1 MLPYG
6 PIIEFHLGPLTIQS
20 WGLMVALGF
29 IVGIL
34 LILWQARRAGEKT
47 DKLLDLVLWVF
58 IASMIGSRVFYVLL
72 FWQDFA
78 GHWVDALKVWN
89 GGMVF
94 YGGLLFAVAVFMLF
108 ARRHKL
114 NLWVLSDWAA
124 PALAI
129 GTAIG
134 RIGCHLIQDH
144 PGRITTVTWGIMI
157 NGELRHETA
166 MYLVFSNL
174 IIFLILWLWLRKS
187 QKLPVGA
194 LFYIYLIWE
203 GTTRF
208 AIDFWRATDL
218 PNSDPR
224 FWGLTISQYIGIG
237 LVVAGIIVLSY
248 LWKRRPTSQLFL
260 DSLKKTNGVK

>member
-6 PIIEFHLGPLTIQS
+6 PITEFHLGPLTIQS
-20 WGLMVALGF
+20 WGVLVALGF

-34 LILWQARRAGEKT
+34 LILWQAKQAGYKT

-58 IASMIGSRVFYVLL
+58 IASMIGSRLFYVIL

-78 GHWVDALKVWN
+78 GHWVDALKIWN

-94 YGGLLFAVAVFMLF
+94 YGGLIGAILVFIFF
-108 ARRHKL
+108 ARRQKM
-114 NLWVLSDWAA
+114 NIWRLSDWAA
-124 PALAI
+124 PALAL

-144 PGRITTVTWGIMI
+144 PGRLTDVAWGIMV
-157 NGELRHETA
+157 NGQLRHETA

-174 IIFLILWLWLRKS
+174 VIFLILWFWLRKI
-187 QKLPVGA
+187 QKLPVGS

-203 GTTRF
+203 GITRF
-208 AIDFWRATDL
+208 AVDFWRATDL

-224 FWGLTISQYIGIG
+224 FAGLTISQYIGIG
-237 LVVAGIIVLSY
+237 LVIAGIIVLAF
-248 LWKRRPTSQLFL
+248 LRKRRPAGELFL
-260 DSLKKTNGVK
+260 DPSKKNDDGK

>member
-1 MLPYG
+1 
-6 PIIEFHLGPLTIQS
+6 
-20 WGLMVALGF
+20 MVALGF
-29 IVGIL
+29 IVGII
-34 LILWQARRAGEKT
+34 LILWQAKQAGYKT

-58 IASMIGSRVFYVLL
+58 IASMVGSRVFYVIL
-72 FWQDFA
+72 FWSDFA
-78 GHWVDALKVWN
+78 GRFIDVFKIWN

-94 YGGLLFAVAVFMLF
+94 YGGLLFAIAVFLLF
-108 ARRHKL
+108 ARRHKM

-144 PGRITTVTWGIMI
+144 PGAVTTVPWGIMV
-157 NGELRHETA
+157 NGQLRHETA

-174 IIFLILWLWLRKS
+174 IIFLVLWLWLRKS
-187 QKLPVGA
+187 KALPVGA

-203 GTTRF
+203 GITRF

-237 LVVAGIIVLSY
+237 LVIAGIIVLMY
-248 LWKRRPTSQLFL
+248 LRRRRPSDKLFL
-260 DSLKKTNGVK
+260 ETTSKQNASK

>member
-6 PIIEFHLGPLTIQS
+6 PITEFHLGPLTIQS

-29 IVGIL
+29 IAGIL
-34 LILWQARRAGEKT
+34 LILWQAKQAGDKT
-47 DKLLDLVLWVF
+47 DKLLDLVLWIF

-72 FWQDFA
+72 FWSDFA
-78 GHWVDALKVWN
+78 GHLVDALKIWN

-94 YGGLLFAVAVFMLF
+94 YGGLLGALLVFVWF
-108 ARRHKL
+108 SRRHRM
-114 NLWVLSDWAA
+114 NLWRLADWLA

-144 PGRITTVTWGIMI
+144 PGRITAVAWGIMVD
-157 NGELRHETA
+157 GSLRHETA

-174 IIFLILWLWLRKS
+174 AIFLILWFWFRKS
-187 QKLPVGA
+187 RLPVGS
-194 LFYIYLIWE
+194 LFGIYLIWE
-203 GTTRF
+203 GITRF
-208 AIDFWRATDL
+208 VIDFFRATDL

-224 FWGLTISQYIGIG
+224 FAALTISQYIGIG
-237 LVVAGIIVLSY
+237 LVIAGIIILMY
-248 LWKRRPTSQLFL
+248 LRRHRPTSQLFL
-260 DSLKKTNGVK
+260 GPQKKTDDVK

>member
-1 MLPYG
+1 M
-6 PIIEFHLGPLTIQS
+6 
-20 WGLMVALGF
+20 ALGF
-29 IVGIL
+29 IVGII
-34 LILWQARRAGEKT
+34 LILWQAKRAGYKT

-58 IASMIGSRVFYVLL
+58 IASMVGSRVFYVLL

-78 GHWVDALKVWN
+78 SHLVDALKIWN

-94 YGGLLFAVAVFMLF
+94 YGGLLGAVAVFIWF
-108 ARRHKL
+108 ARRHKM

-124 PALAI
+124 PALAL

-144 PGRITTVTWGIMI
+144 PGTITTVPWGIMV
-157 NGELRHETA
+157 NGQLRHETA

-187 QKLPVGA
+187 KKLPVGS

-203 GTTRF
+203 GITRF

-224 FWGLTISQYIGIG
+224 FAGLTISQYIGIG
-237 LVVAGIIVLSY
+237 LVIAGVIVLMY
-248 LWKRRPTSQLFL
+248 LRKHRPSEKLFAEAA
-260 DSLKKTNGVK
+260 LKPNVPK